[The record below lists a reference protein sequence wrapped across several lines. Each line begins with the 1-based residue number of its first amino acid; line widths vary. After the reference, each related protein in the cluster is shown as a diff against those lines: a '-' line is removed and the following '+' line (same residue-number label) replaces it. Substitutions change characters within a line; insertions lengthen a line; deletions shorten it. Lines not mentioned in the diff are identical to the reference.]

1 VTKSLLLLSSLFLIS
16 LSAKA
21 DLFEVPEVKAVMNQK
36 YQIGDEIN
44 FSFSYLPV
52 GAINKYLS
60 LGGSYLK
67 YFNAS
72 HGWEVINFQYAI
84 ELESQLKRDLQKP
97 PFNAQKDELPVLQFI
112 GTSNYVFSP
121 FYSKSVLFNSSIV
134 HSELSF
140 LAGGGLASFTTEV
153 IPVADLGLNQ
163 RFFLESGNSFKFE
176 FRYYAFIANKELLR
190 NQMALTATYS
200 IPWGRSMK

>member
-1 VTKSLLLLSSLFLIS
+1 MRGLIKTLLLLSAWSSL
-16 LSAKA
+16 ARA
-21 DLFEVPEVKAVMNQK
+21 DLFEVPEVKAVMAQK
-36 YQIGDEIN
+36 YEIGDELN

-60 LGGSYLK
+60 VGGSYLK
-67 YFNAS
+67 YFNSS

-97 PFNAQKDELPVLQFI
+97 PFNAKEDELPVLQFMA
-112 GTSNYVFSP
+112 TSNYVFSP

-140 LAGGGLASFTTEV
+140 LAGGGIASFTTEI
-153 IPVADLGLNQ
+153 IPVVDVGLTQ

-190 NQMALTATYS
+190 NQMSLTATYS
-200 IPWGRSMK
+200 IPWGRGVK